1 MVPVPI
7 IHMVDLVG
15 LIVTVGYTEI
25 ITCIQGLEV
34 VTAVHTGALE
44 CMVGQCIITGW
55 EIHTVVWACLL
66 TIRVLIH
73 LVLQH
78 HPQVSGCPSYE
89 W

>member
-1 MVPVPI
+1 MPVPI

-15 LIVTVGYTEI
+15 LIVTAGYTEI
-25 ITCIQGLEV
+25 TYIQGMEE
-34 VTAVHTGALE
+34 VTAVRTEALE

-55 EIHTVVWACLL
+55 EIHMVVWAWLL

-73 LVLQH
+73 LALQH